1 MKQRRFLAVAALTG
15 VMGVVMADGG
25 SSAVGYAR
33 CMKDSSCMP
42 LNEIPAWWVCM
53 QGQAVEYLI
62 LAGAM
67 IFFATFLP
75 RVTLSFM
82 LFILG
87 KFPFVREI
95 VDDYVKFCTTS
106 TTYLLSATLCMG
118 AAIVGLLS
126 PYLCRFH
133 IYIWGIFFLMWIYSV
148 FNVIDRL
155 AIRRFGGKAADNS
168 KKVVISESIKLLRL
182 LVLVIV
188 SMYIY
193 LQMWQDQSL
202 LKYSFL
208 GMLGGA
214 IALGFAG
221 ATHNAVGGLYLV
233 LNAPFRVD
241 EFIQVGAVHGH
252 VQRVALRFTVILT
265 LDSTNVF
272 VPNSFFLYKPMRPKR
287 QVTMDIHVHP
297 HTSVALLET
306 LLHELHVML
315 QSRHMGLTSHE
326 DYSGPAD
333 NEAKFFFVTME
344 ALYCVRLYTYT
355 DELDAKKHAMIK
367 SEVWLAA
374 MEILEE
380 LGIQV
385 VMKDHED
392 SRRRTTGGGGN
403 ADNNHAAEFGFA
415 Y

>member
-1 MKQRRFLAVAALTG
+1 MLFLPGVAAAVAIVA
-15 VMGVVMADGG
+15 ADE
-25 SSAVGYAR
+25 SSAGGYA
-33 CMKDSSCMP
+33 SCMNSNVCMP
-42 LNEIPAWWVCM
+42 ISDIPVWWVCM
-53 QGQAVEYLI
+53 QGKAPEYLI

-75 RVTLSFM
+75 RVLLSFM
-82 LFILG
+82 LFILS

-106 TTYLLSATLCMG
+106 TTYLLSASLCMG
-118 AAIVGLLS
+118 ATIVALLS

-133 IYIWGIFFLMWIYSV
+133 IYVWGIFFLMWIYSV

-155 AIRRFGGKAADNS
+155 AVRRFGGKADNS

-182 LVLVIV
+182 LVLVIA

-208 GMLGGA
+208 GMIGGA

-241 EFIQVGAVHGH
+241 EFIQVGQVQGH
-252 VQRVALRFTVILT
+252 VQRVALRFTVVLG
-265 LDSTNVF
+265 LDRTKIF
-272 VPNSFFLYKPMRPKR
+272 VPNSYFLYKPMVNFSQRPKR
-287 QVTMDIHVHP
+287 QIALDIHVHP
-297 HTSVALLET
+297 HTSVAVLET
-306 LLHELHVML
+306 LVRDLHVML
-315 QSRHMGLTSHE
+315 QSRHMGLTSHD
-326 DYSGPAD
+326 DYNGPAD
-333 NEAKFFFVTME
+333 KAKFCFVTMD
-344 ALYCVRLYTYT
+344 ALYSIRLYTYT
-355 DELDAKKHAMIK
+355 DELDAKKHAMIR

-374 MEILEE
+374 MEIMED
-380 LGIQV
+380 LGV
-385 VMKDHED
+385 VTVPSAHSPDHDKPARDDQEH
-392 SRRRTTGGGGN
+392 GPC
-403 ADNNHAAEFGFA
+403 AAEYGFVL
-415 Y
+415 

>member
-15 VMGVVMADGG
+15 VMGIVMADGG

-221 ATHNAVGGLYLV
+221 A
-233 LNAPFRVD
+233 
-241 EFIQVGAVHGH
+241 
-252 VQRVALRFTVILT
+252 
-265 LDSTNVF
+265 
-272 VPNSFFLYKPMRPKR
+272 RPKR
-287 QVTMDIHVHP
+287 QVTLDIHVHP

-403 ADNNHAAEFGFA
+403 ADNNPAAEFGFA

>member
-221 ATHNAVGGLYLV
+221 AVRT
-233 LNAPFRVD
+233 D
-241 EFIQVGAVHGH
+241 E
-252 VQRVALRFTVILT
+252 T
-265 LDSTNVF
+265 F
-272 VPNSFFLYKPMRPKR
+272 VSPKR
-287 QVTMDIHVHP
+287 TQHCLLDTQRRGGIVPRSERPIPSGRVHP
-297 HTSVALLET
+297 
-306 LLHELHVML
+306 
-315 QSRHMGLTSHE
+315 
-326 DYSGPAD
+326 
-333 NEAKFFFVTME
+333 
-344 ALYCVRLYTYT
+344 
-355 DELDAKKHAMIK
+355 
-367 SEVWLAA
+367 
-374 MEILEE
+374 
-380 LGIQV
+380 
-385 VMKDHED
+385 
-392 SRRRTTGGGGN
+392 SRRRPRPCPARGAAVHCHLDTGQ
-403 ADNNHAAEFGFA
+403 HECVCSEQFLSV
-415 Y
+415 